1 MTKSKT
7 YTIDATDKRL
17 GRLAAEIVTILRGKN
32 SPDFLPYKISDNQV
46 IVFNTSK
53 IVVTGKKFEDKKYYR
68 HSNYPGGIKVNTYKE
83 LFERDPSEPLK
94 IAIYGMLPKNKL
106 RDKIIKNLKLYVGEI
121 ENKNN

>member
-1 MTKSKT
+1 MIKSKT
-7 YTIDATDKRL
+7 YTIDATDKKL
-17 GRLAAEIVTILRGKN
+17 GRLAAEVATILRGKN

-121 ENKNN
+121 ENKDN